1 MERKGAA
8 LCRIFKTKTK
18 VPEMLIE
25 IREDLYL
32 DCKQNKFLSNIRKKT
47 VWK

>member
-1 MERKGAA
+1 MPIFQNFKKNMERKGAA

-25 IREDLYL
+25 IRDEKELKL
-32 DCKQNKFLSNIRKKT
+32 
-47 VWK
+47 